1 MKTEE
6 GWRMYNEIQ
15 DLKKNGLNKSQI
27 SRRLGISRPTVIKY
41 YSMDADGFKEEME
54 DMHTRERKPE
64 KFHTEILDWLIKF
77 SDMSGAQIYDR
88 LEEKY
93 GELGFCEGTL
103 RSYVRIL
110 RKEHDIPKKKYGR
123 DYEAMDDPPMGKQM
137 QVDFGQIKVMTPE
150 AEDIKLYAI
159 GFVLSNSRYKYC
171 EWQDRPFS
179 TMDVIRAHE
188 NAFDFYGGMTE
199 EIVYDQDRLIL
210 VSENHGD
217 LIFTHEFS
225 SYKSR
230 RGFRVYMCRKE
241 DPESKGRIE
250 NVIGYVKNNF
260 AKYRTIYNLQRW
272 NEECISWLKR
282 RGNGKKHE
290 TTKKIPA
297 EVFVEEKK
305 YLKPVSSKINIKP
318 CGLSITYQV
327 RKDNTIP
334 VGGNRYR
341 VPKGTYK
348 GPDTYVRVK
357 KLENKHLVILDLN
370 NDIELARYSIPV
382 ERGKIIDNNDHKRDK
397 GSKIPNLMD
406 ELAERFKEPSRAKDF
421 LEKIRESKPRYIR
434 DQLQLISESI
444 KDECTQ
450 TLEKAFSFC
459 ERNHLYS
466 GSDFKDAVKH
476 FSKERPQVAVDV
488 KDIDIIPLN
497 SELTEK
503 MKMKPRI
510 RDIHEYTRLFNSKRG

>member
-1 MKTEE
+1 MTTEE

-15 DLKKNGLNKSQI
+15 DLKKIGLNKSQI
-27 SRRLGISRPTVIKY
+27 ARSLEISRPTVIKY
-41 YSMDADGFKEEME
+41 YGMTPDEFAQGLDS
-54 DMHTRERKPE
+54 MHTREKKPE
-64 KFHTEILDWLIKF
+64 RFHDKILDWLLKF
-77 SDMSGAQIYDR
+77 PDMSGAQIFDR
-88 LEEKY
+88 LEEKH
-93 GELGFCEGTL
+93 GKLGFCEGTL
-103 RSYVRIL
+103 RSYVRML
-110 RKEHDIPKKKYGR
+110 RKEHNIPKQKNVR
-123 DYEAMDDPPMGKQM
+123 DYEAVDDPPMGKQM

-150 AEDIKLYAI
+150 AVEVKLYAI

-171 EWQDRPFS
+171 EWQDRPFN
-179 TMDVIRAHE
+179 TMDVIRGHE
-188 NAFDFYGGMTE
+188 NALEFYGGITE

-230 RGFRVYMCRKE
+230 RGFSVYMCRKE

-260 AKYRTIYNLQRW
+260 AKHRPFYNLQRW
-272 NEECISWLKR
+272 NEECLSWLKR

-297 EVFVEEKK
+297 EVFLEEKK
-305 YLKPVSSKINIKP
+305 YLKPVSSKIKIKP

-334 VGGNRYR
+334 VCGNKYR

-357 KLENKHLVILDLN
+357 KDGNRQLVILDLN
-370 NDIELARYSIPV
+370 NEVELARYDIPL
-382 ERGKIIDNNDHKRDK
+382 ERGKIVDNNDHKRDK
-397 GSKIPNLMD
+397 GSKIPKLMD
-406 ELAERFKEPSRAKDF
+406 ELAGRFKEPSKAKGF
-421 LEKIRESKPRYIR
+421 LEKIQKARSRYIR

-450 TLEKAFSFC
+450 TIEKAFSFC

-466 GSDFKDAVKH
+466 ASDFKDAVEH
-476 FSKERPQVAVDV
+476 FSKERPQVAANV
-488 KDIDIIPLN
+488 KEVNIAPLN
-497 SELTEK
+497 SEISEK
-503 MKMKPRI
+503 IKMKPRI
-510 RDIHEYTRLFNSKRG
+510 RDIQEYTRLFNSKRG